1 MTDKKIVSVVM
12 DHDVLDKVENLQIET
27 KKFSRSALLHELICK
42 GLEALE
48 LEKKQA

>member
-12 DHDVLDKVENLQIET
+12 DHEVMEQVTELQKQT
-27 KKFSRSALLHELICK
+27 GVFSRSAMLHELICK
-42 GLEALE
+42 GLEVLE